1 VRDEEAMSTETDASD
16 RAVESLVAGG
26 EQHAERRSRMLTSLL
41 EISTYMVSV
50 LDPEMLLR
58 DLAKRVVGA
67 MPAVVAGAL
76 WLYDRR
82 SGRLRVV
89 SSYGLHTISQN
100 FEQLIQLQLRPGEG
114 LAGTVMQR
122 GEPLLVEGSARFH
135 EVTGLVSAR
144 NATFVQQLIEHMPRE
159 MIAISLP
166 LRLGSEHIGVLEL
179 FNNGQPPRPTS
190 DDIQLLQTFA
200 ALAAGAIRNAQLY
213 TQMQFHQR
221 RLAAFDSVVTAINNA
236 ADLDD
241 LLPSALGVVIEVQNA
256 AAGLVWMLD
265 PSEQILTLGAHH
277 NVPPAF
283 VAQQQSLPVVGAPCE
298 EVVRYG
304 QPVLRPLI
312 DDEQS
317 HRELIEHGLVN
328 SLYLPLL
335 AGGTVVG
342 VMATYGGPQLRE
354 RADFPSL
361 MALGNQ
367 IGFAIANVRLFEE
380 GVLERRKLAAL
391 IDSITEG
398 VLLCDRQGRLQL
410 ANEAAMQLLNLES
423 IPFQQPLSEMPEFYG
438 FRDMSGAP
446 LPVESLPLARALSGE
461 VFHDYRLLLRGA
473 SGENT
478 YVGFS
483 GGPVH
488 GEDGAVEGAVV
499 VMRNV
504 TDSQRL
510 DQAKD
515 EFLAVA
521 AHELRSPLAAVRG
534 YTDLLLRREQKRSEH
549 DSESPEL
556 RGLTILGQQVTHMLR
571 LVDNLLDV
579 SRIDAGR
586 LELQKQ
592 QVNLVALVD
601 QAIDQVKPSAPQH
614 DVVIDA
620 AQPELWVECDPLR
633 IRQVVVNLLSN
644 AVKYSPQGSQV
655 RVLLTDSSSA
665 AIASLH
671 AHVSADEPYALV
683 AVRDQGPGI
692 PEQQLAQLFNRYFRV
707 GGRRV
712 DGLGLGLYLSREFVT
727 LHGGEIWVDTQ
738 VGAGSAFCFTLP
750 LQQPKEQ
757 LSDAV

>member
-1 VRDEEAMSTETDASD
+1 MSTETGPGIELIGNGSAPN
-16 RAVESLVAGG
+16 
-26 EQHAERRSRMLTSLL
+26 AERRSRMLTSLL

-58 DLAKRVVGA
+58 DLAKRIVVA
-67 MPAVVAGAL
+67 MPAVSAGAL
-76 WLYDRR
+76 WLYDKRL
-82 SGRLRVV
+82 GRLRVV
-89 SSYGLHTISQN
+89 SSYGLAAISPN
-100 FEQLIQLQLRPGEG
+100 FEQITQLQLRAGEG

-122 GEPLLVEGSARFH
+122 DKPLLVEGSARFH
-135 EVTGLVSAR
+135 EVTGQVSAR
-144 NATFVQQLIEHMPRE
+144 NALYVQQVFEHIPRE
-159 MIAISLP
+159 IIAVSLP

-179 FNNGQPPRPTS
+179 YNAGLQPLPTD

-200 ALAAGAIRNAQLY
+200 ALAGGAIRNAQLY

-221 RLAAFDSVVTAINNA
+221 RLAAFDSVVTVINNA

-241 LLPSALGVVIEVQNA
+241 LLPGVLGVVLEVQGTP
-256 AAGLVWMLD
+256 AGLVWVLD
-265 PSEQILTLGAHH
+265 PSEQSLTLGAAA
-277 NVPPAF
+277 NLPADF
-283 VAQQQSLPVVGAPCE
+283 VVRQQQLPVIGAPCE

-304 QPVLRPLI
+304 QPVLRPLL
-312 DDEQS
+312 DEQ
-317 HRELIEHGLVN
+317 HHDELIERGLIH

-342 VMATYGGPQLRE
+342 VMATYGGPQLRD

-410 ANEAAMQLLNLES
+410 ANEAAMHLLSLDS
-423 IPFQQPLSEMPEFYG
+423 IPYQQPLSEMPEFYG
-438 FRDMSGAP
+438 FRDLDGKP
-446 LPVESLPLARALSGE
+446 LPVELLPLARALGGA

-473 SGENT
+473 SGDNT
-478 YVGFS
+478 YVSFS

-488 GEDGAVEGAVV
+488 GEEGAVEGAVV

-592 QVNLVALVD
+592 QVNLVALVE
-601 QAIDQVKPSAPQH
+601 QAIDTVRPSAPQH
-614 DVVIDA
+614 EVVIDA
-620 AQPELWVECDPLR
+620 ATPELWVECDPLR
-633 IRQVVVNLLSN
+633 IRQVVVNLLGN
-644 AVKYSPQGSQV
+644 AIKYSSPGSQV
-655 RVLLTDSSSA
+655 RVLLTDSRSA
-665 AIASLH
+665 SVGSLH
-671 AHVSADEPYALV
+671 AHVSREEPYVLV

-692 PEQQLAQLFNRYFRV
+692 PEQQVGQLFNRYFRV

-712 DGLGLGLYLSREFVT
+712 DGLGLGLYLSREFIS
-727 LHGGEIWVDTQ
+727 LHGGEIWVETEI
-738 VGAGSAFCFTLP
+738 GAGSTFCFTLP
-750 LQQPKEQ
+750 LEHPARVEPA
-757 LSDAV
+757 D